1 MKSYSYIPLRV
12 SRHNRP
18 HLVHHALVSVVQEV
32 RCPEAHAAQ
41 PHVHCNLAEGH
52 GSVSDLM
59 HVVRDAGHLVLDA
72 ETLRVVV
79 PHLVG
84 GAALAVV
91 EVRSL
96 GALVPA
102 AASVSLA

>member
-1 MKSYSYIPLRV
+1 M
-12 SRHNRP
+12 
-18 HLVHHALVSVVQEV
+18 HHALVSVVQEV

-41 PHVHCNLAEGH
+41 PHVHCDLEGH
-52 GSVSDLM
+52 GSVNDLM
-59 HVVRDAGHLVLDA
+59 HVVRDGGHLVLDA

>member
-1 MKSYSYIPLRV
+1 MKMKSYTYIPLRV

-18 HLVHHALVSVVQEV
+18 NLVHHALVSVVQEV

-52 GSVSDLM
+52 GSVM
-59 HVVRDAGHLVLDA
+59 HVVRDVGHLVLDA